1 MSDAAPIKINDEIAA
16 LVKGA
21 LDGGNAIVVTA
32 VSPDHKPV
40 VSIRGSVAVYGD
52 DQLSFWARNA
62 EGGTIEAIRANPAV
76 SLLYRGPGVPLLI
89 FNGRARVADGE
100 AERDRAFGLAHER
113 ERKADAD
120 KKGVAVIV
128 DLDEVRGVLVKGDAR
143 EFVKMAR
150 G

>member
-1 MSDAAPIKINDEIAA
+1 MSDAAPIKLNEEITA

-32 VSPDHKPV
+32 VSPDQKPV

-52 DQLSFWARNA
+52 DQLSFWARNV

-89 FNGRARVADGE
+89 FNGRARVAE
-100 AERDRAFGLAHER
+100 ADADRDRAFSLAHER
-113 ERKADAD
+113 EQKADAD
-120 KKGVAVIV
+120 KKGLAVIV
-128 DLDEVRGVLVKGDAR
+128 DLEEVRGVLVKDGAR

-150 G
+150 